1 MKNLIYIL
9 FITFLITSCAPEEID
24 QGPVEFD
31 FPEIKKRGK
40 LIALTGFNAYSYFIY
55 KGQPLGYEYELV
67 KRLAEHIG
75 VEIEIKIVRNIEQMI
90 EMLNSGQGDLI
101 AFNLTVTNNRKEK
114 VAFAE
119 HHNTTTQVLVQ
130 KKPDNWRKMMTH
142 QIERILIRNPI
153 DLGGKTV
160 IVRNGS
166 VYKERL
172 ENLAE
177 EIGDSIKIINADPT
191 LTTDDLIQFV
201 AEGKIDYT
209 IADRNVARLNQLY
222 HPNIDYKTEISFPQK
237 IAWAMRK
244 NSDSLK
250 FVIDNWIKDMRNQT
264 EYYVIYNK
272 YFKRRNIFRSR
283 SQIEYL
289 TSVSGKLSD
298 YDEEIKKQAEIISW
312 DWRMLASQIYQES
325 KFNPTA
331 KSWAGAV
338 GLMQLMPATIKRFK
352 VKNPLDPDEN
362 MKGGIKFIKSLD
374 SYWRKFVA
382 DSLERKKFVLASYNI
397 GLGHIQDAYRLTA
410 KFKSDSTKWEGNVE
424 KFLLKKS
431 KVRYYND
438 DVVKFGYCRGL
449 ETVAYVRQIFERFR
463 HYKKFIDFHKIA
475 SSG

>member
-9 FITFLITSCAPEEID
+9 FVTLLITCCTPEEKEPE
-24 QGPVEFD
+24 PVKLD

-40 LIALTGFNAYSYFIY
+40 LIALTGYNAYSYFIY

-67 KRLAEHIG
+67 KRLADHIG
-75 VEIEIKIVRNIEQMI
+75 VEIEIKLVRNIDQMI
-90 EMLNSGQGDLI
+90 KMLDSGEGDLI

-114 VAFAE
+114 LAFTE

-130 KKPDNWRKMMTH
+130 RKPDNWRKMMTH

-153 DLGGKTV
+153 ELGGKTV

-166 VYKERL
+166 VYKSRL
-172 ENLAE
+172 ENLAD
-177 EIGDSIKIINADPT
+177 EIGDSIKIINADVT

-209 IADRNVARLNQLY
+209 VADENVAKLNQLY

-237 IAWAMRK
+237 IAWAVRK

-250 FVIDNWIKDMRNQT
+250 TVIDNWIDEMRNKT

-298 YDEEIKKQAEIISW
+298 YDDQIKEEADLIGW

-325 KFNPTA
+325 KFNPSA

-338 GLMQLMPATIKRFK
+338 GLMQLMPSTIKRFK
-352 VKNPLDPDEN
+352 VKKPLDPEEN
-362 MKGGIKFIKSLD
+362 IKGGMKFIRSLD
-374 SYWRKFVA
+374 SYWSKFVA
-382 DSLERKKFVLASYNI
+382 DTVERKKFVLASYNI

-410 KFKSDSTKWEGNVE
+410 KFKSDSTKWENNVE
-424 KFLLKKS
+424 EFLLKKS
-431 KVRYYND
+431 KARYYND
-438 DVVKFGYCRGL
+438 EVVKFGYCRGL
-449 ETVAYVRQIFERFR
+449 ETVAYVRQILERYR
-463 HYKKFIDFHKIA
+463 HYKKFIDFHKIV